1 MLYERHRGVTRGA
14 VELMHGDLPPIFPP
28 RSNQKKGSEMN
39 IQSAERPVAE
49 QAVATNL
56 SAPAPHRPTLEEG
69 FSPNDLG
76 LSESEVNAVVDANWS
91 HWFETPEL
99 DRHVDWNVEDSLQDG
114 LAEKWNIDGPALVEK
129 LRALTTK
136 QQDALV
142 AEIKRRRAAVV

>member
-1 MLYERHRGVTRGA
+1 MTTHSDQ
-14 VELMHGDLPPIFPP
+14 HP
-28 RSNQKKGSEMN
+28 K
-39 IQSAERPVAE
+39 AE
-49 QAVATNL
+49 QPMATNL
-56 SAPAPHRPTLEEG
+56 SAPAQHQQTQDEG